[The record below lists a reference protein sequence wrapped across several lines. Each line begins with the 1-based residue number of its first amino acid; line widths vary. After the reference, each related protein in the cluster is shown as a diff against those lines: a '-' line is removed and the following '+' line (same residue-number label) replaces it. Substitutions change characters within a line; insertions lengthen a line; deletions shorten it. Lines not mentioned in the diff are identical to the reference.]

1 MVNPPIDPRFVLVAP
16 NETIADIVR
25 HAGLCAT
32 AKCYMSSTSSAS
44 SQRPDL
50 RAAAKFHSPPT

>member
-1 MVNPPIDPRFVLVAP
+1 MVNPPIDPRFVLVMA

-32 AKCYMSSTSSAS
+32 AKCPGS